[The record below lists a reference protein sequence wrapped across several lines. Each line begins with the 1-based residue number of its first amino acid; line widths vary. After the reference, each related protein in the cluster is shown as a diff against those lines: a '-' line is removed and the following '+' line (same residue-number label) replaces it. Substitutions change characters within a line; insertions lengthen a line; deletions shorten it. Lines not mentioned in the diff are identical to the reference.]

1 VHYEV
6 RVIVKCVV
14 IYIQF
19 SISQI
24 VFPTAVTI
32 EQENL
37 QSYIERINNALG
49 EERTSKLE
57 MRQTFHSTM
66 NEGSAATAE
75 RPTLRQTN
83 SKQKNNKRF
92 RGTCRC
98 KECEGGKK
106 KNGQNPS
113 SAWVCSACTRDDG
126 NNLHQWWLCGPQRP
140 GCWKNHC
147 QTKHSEFDNLYD

>member
-24 VFPTAVTI
+24 VFPAAATI

-49 EERTSKLE
+49 EESTNVQELRRTL
-57 MRQTFHSTM
+57 HSTM
-66 NEGSAATAE
+66 NESTAATAE

-83 SKQKNNKRF
+83 TKQKNN
-92 RGTCRC
+92 
-98 KECEGGKK
+98 
-106 KNGQNPS
+106 QM
-113 SAWVCSACTRDDG
+113 
-126 NNLHQWWLCGPQRP
+126 QR
-140 GCWKNHC
+140 
-147 QTKHSEFDNLYD
+147 L